1 MRSNTLSTGYR
12 PSPRCLAATDFIFS
26 SCYRKRFMVSAHNEP
41 TEYDDGDAFFAA
53 IGAAIIAWQSVERE
67 MAHLFSHLLASRAGF
82 AASAV
87 FYHIKNNKTRVEM
100 LDIAARI
107 SFGFSDREDLL
118 AEWQSLSKSVI
129 NASRLRNQ
137 IAHSDVEDELT
148 VKGLEYK
155 LLPPSFDYSRLDPS
169 NPEKHMRYRKAKTLS
184 LEHINGVARDFNA
197 LSDALNKFAIK
208 LSAITNP
215 E

>member
-1 MRSNTLSTGYR
+1 
-12 PSPRCLAATDFIFS
+12 
-26 SCYRKRFMVSAHNEP
+26 
-41 TEYDDGDAFFAA
+41 
-53 IGAAIIAWQSVERE
+53 
-67 MAHLFSHLLASRAGF
+67 
-82 AASAV
+82 
-87 FYHIKNNKTRVEM
+87 M

-107 SFGFSDREDLL
+107 LFGFSDREDLL

-169 NPEKHMRYRKAKTLS
+169 NPEKHMRYRKAKTFS

-197 LSDALNKFAIK
+197 LSDVPNKFALK
-208 LSAITNP
+208 LSAINNP